1 VTDDRNKAERGRQ
14 IRVVVGEDSP
24 LIRAMIVKAL
34 EREPRIKVVGKC
46 ADGREALKSVA
57 ELKPDCVTLDLDMP
71 HMNGL
76 ETLRYIMSE
85 WPTPVII
92 LSGYSAAGAN
102 LALACLE
109 CGAVDFIA
117 KTSGGK
123 GFPADELVSKVKWA
137 AAIDVRRIRF
147 APAEIEIGEKRR
159 MPGASTLSSIVVIAA
174 STGGP
179 QALMDII
186 PRLPAE
192 LPAGIVVVQHMPP
205 NFTRYL
211 AERLDARSRIDV
223 REAAEGEAIQPGRAL
238 VAPGGQHLFLE
249 DREGRPCVMLLGKNT
264 LQRTACPSIDF
275 TMSSFA
281 PIFRERLIGV
291 VLTGMGRDGAAGC
304 AAIRRY
310 GGRVICQD
318 RETSLIFG
326 MPGSVIGDGLADA
339 VYPLHEV
346 ADGIV
351 RATREIASRECVHE
365 RE

>member
-1 VTDDRNKAERGRQ
+1 MDGNRKTERGRA

-24 LIRAMIVKAL
+24 LIRTMIVKAL
-34 EREPRIKVVGKC
+34 ESDPRITVVGKC
-46 ADGREALKSVA
+46 EDGRAALKSVA
-57 ELKPDCVTLDLDMP
+57 ELRPDCVTLDLDMP

-92 LSGYSAAGAN
+92 VSGYTIEGAN

-117 KTSGGK
+117 KTFGGK
-123 GFPADELVSKVKWA
+123 GFPADELVTKVKWA
-137 AAIDVRRIRF
+137 SAIDVRRIRF
-147 APAEIEIGEKRR
+147 APAGIEIGEKRR
-159 MPGASTLSSIVVIAA
+159 QACASSLRSVVVIGA

-179 QALMDII
+179 QALMEVI
-186 PRLPAE
+186 PRLPADIA
-192 LPAGIVVVQHMPP
+192 AGIIIVQHMPP

-211 AERLDARSRIDV
+211 AERLDNRSQIEV
-223 REAAEGEAIQPGRAL
+223 REAEEGDAILPGRAI
-238 VAPGGQHLFLE
+238 VTPGGMHLFLE
-249 DREGRPCVMLLGKNT
+249 ERDGRPCVMLLGKNA

-275 TMSSFA
+275 TMTSFA
-281 PIFRERLIGV
+281 PIFRERLVGV
-291 VLTGMGRDGAAGC
+291 VLTGMGRDGAAGS

-310 GGRVICQD
+310 GGKVLCQD

-326 MPGSVIGDGLADA
+326 MPGSVIGDGLAD
-339 VYPLHEV
+339 VVSPLNGL
-346 ADGIV
+346 ADCIV
-351 RATREIASRECVHE
+351 RSTREIASRECVHE

>member
-1 VTDDRNKAERGRQ
+1 MEGQQKAERGRA

-34 EREPRIKVVGKC
+34 ESDPRITVVGSC
-46 ADGREALKSVA
+46 ADGRAALKSVA

-92 LSGYSAAGAN
+92 VSGYTAEGAN

-109 CGAVDFIA
+109 YGAVDFIA
-117 KTSGGK
+117 KTSGGSR
-123 GFPADELVSKVKWA
+123 FPAEELLAKVKWA

-147 APAEIEIGEKRR
+147 APAAIEIGAKRR
-159 MPGASTLSSIVVIAA
+159 QACASSLSSVVVIAS

-179 QALMDII
+179 QALMEII
-186 PRLPAE
+186 PRLPAD
-192 LPAGIVVVQHMPP
+192 LSAGIVIVQHMPP

-211 AERLDARSRIDV
+211 AERLDARSRIEV
-223 REAAEGEAIQPGRAL
+223 REACEGDAILPGRAL
-238 VAPGGQHLFLE
+238 VTPGGMHLFLE
-249 DREGRPCVMLLGKNT
+249 ERDGRPCVMLLGKNT

-275 TMSSFA
+275 TMTSFA
-281 PIFRERLIGV
+281 PVFRERLVGV
-291 VLTGMGRDGAAGC
+291 VLTGMGRDGSAGS

-310 GGRVICQD
+310 GGKVLCQD

-326 MPGSVIGDGLADA
+326 MPGSVIGDGLADE
-339 VYPLHEV
+339 VCPLESI

-351 RATREIASRECVHE
+351 RATREIASKECVHE